1 MKRQQNKRI
10 AQCIIEYV
18 GVALCFTLAGVLFFS
33 VASKQYLESYR
44 SNKAIN
50 TILGTNDGDQWPS
63 GWAPDQ
69 QIVERELYDVGLGQG
84 LGE

>member
-1 MKRQQNKRI
+1 MLYS
-10 AQCIIEYV
+10 CWCY
-18 GVALCFTLAGVLFFS
+18 FFS
-33 VASKQYLESYR
+33 QLPANSTLESYR